1 MQAVRRLQDKTEAAK
16 ALALLP
22 TRQKRPTIE
31 AKETPTSSS
40 LLVPIDRISGSR
52 GDTPT
57 DRHTRARAHTHTH
70 TNAHPGG
77 NLGLN
82 HIPQF
87 GSGELRQGGGEV
99 EEDEDGVWVSE

>member
-57 DRHTRARAHTHTH
+57 DRHTRARARTHTHTH
-70 TNAHPGG
+70 KRTPRRQPGAESYTAVWERRVATRG
-77 NLGLN
+77 
-82 HIPQF
+82 
-87 GSGELRQGGGEV
+87 RGGGGGRGRCMGE
-99 EEDEDGVWVSE
+99 